1 MTPDTRS
8 RPDGAGSEQRPR
20 SLDDLLI
27 GDSAPMRQLKLTIR
41 RVAPTNASVF
51 LNGPSGS
58 GKEVAA
64 QAIHACGRTSESP
77 FIAVNCGAIPR
88 ELAESELFGH
98 AKGAFTGAVERHEG
112 YFQRAGSGTLFLDEI
127 SETAP
132 ELQVKLLRVLES
144 GHFQPLGGREE
155 VQASCRVITA
165 SNRCPL
171 AAVKDGRLR
180 EDLYYRI
187 AQFPIQVPALVERGR
202 DVHLLSEFFLQAY
215 CQQNGVRRSLSA
227 QALQRLAHHRWPGNV
242 RELKN
247 VVTRACIMADDVISA
262 AHVEACI
269 AMSPPRELDVSS
281 LVGQRMAEV
290 EKHLVLATL
299 ERTGGDRQAA
309 AKLLGI
315 SVRTV
320 YNRIRCY
327 GTDRPVAA

>member
-1 MTPDTRS
+1 MNLNTRS
-8 RPDGAGSEQRPR
+8 RPGAGSPPPPR

-64 QAIHACGRTSESP
+64 RAIHLCGSASDAP

-98 AKGAFTGAVERHEG
+98 AKGAFTGAIDRHEG
-112 YFQRAGSGTLFLDEI
+112 YFQRAGGGTLFLDEI

-144 GHFQPLGGREE
+144 GAFRPLGASDE
-155 VQASCRVITA
+155 VQAGCRVITA

-171 AAVKDGRLR
+171 SAVKDGRLR

-215 CQQNGVRRSLSA
+215 CQQNGVRRTLSA

-247 VVTRACIMADDVISA
+247 VVTRACIMADEVINA
-262 AHVEACI
+262 AHIEACI
-269 AMSPPRELDVSS
+269 AMSPAPELNVSG
-281 LVGQRMAEV
+281 LVGQRLSEV

-299 ERTGGDRQAA
+299 QRTGGDRQAA
-309 AKLLGI
+309 ARLLGV

-327 GTDRPVAA
+327 GTDRPEAA